1 MVLKW
6 AGAAII
12 LFSGTGFGI
21 WMAWRWRARLAALE
35 TLRQM
40 VYCLKGEITYSR
52 APLEEA
58 LDRVGRRESS
68 FLGEMFSG
76 AAQGIAQGQGETFSR
91 IWENEVRKA
100 ESGPHGG
107 ILDPEDVRQLSGLG
121 NHLGY
126 LDVDMQERT
135 LLLYLEQLE
144 LTISRLRGELKERCR
159 LSTALGMMGSLLLVI
174 LMY

>member
-1 MVLKW
+1 M
-6 AGAAII
+6 
-12 LFSGTGFGI
+12 
-21 WMAWRWRARLAALE
+21 E
-35 TLRQM
+35 
-40 VYCLKGEITYSR
+40 
-52 APLEEA
+52 
-58 LDRVGRRESS
+58 
-68 FLGEMFSG
+68 
-76 AAQGIAQGQGETFSR
+76 
-91 IWENEVRKA
+91 
-100 ESGPHGG
+100 G